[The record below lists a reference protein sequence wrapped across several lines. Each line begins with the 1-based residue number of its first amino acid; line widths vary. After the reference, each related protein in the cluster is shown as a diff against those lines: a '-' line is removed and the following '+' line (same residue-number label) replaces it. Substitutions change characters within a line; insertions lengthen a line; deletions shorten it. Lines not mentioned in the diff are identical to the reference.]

1 MKHFW
6 LESTDN
12 MLILQCNVA
21 TVNAGCMKL
30 AKFIIEQ
37 FRNDFITKKTKK
49 DQMEHD
55 MPTKHACIILH
66 IHRDQD
72 QESAFASFNFMC
84 GWKQVTIEDLSR
96 NDIPLYDLLNRSL
109 SDTINSTYPFE
120 KILEQELLWCLLC
133 MRYPSNYKSV
143 NHIK

>member
-1 MKHFW
+1 
-6 LESTDN
+6 
-12 MLILQCNVA
+12 
-21 TVNAGCMKL
+21 MKL

-37 FRNDFITKKTKK
+37 FRSDFIAKK

-55 MPTKHACIILH
+55 MPMKHACIILH
-66 IHRDQD
+66 IHRDQ
-72 QESAFASFNFMC
+72 ETLASFNFMC
-84 GWKQVTIEDLSR
+84 GWKQVTIENLSR
-96 NDIPLYDLLNRSL
+96 NDIPLYNLLNRSL
-109 SDTINSTYPFE
+109 SDVINSTYPFE